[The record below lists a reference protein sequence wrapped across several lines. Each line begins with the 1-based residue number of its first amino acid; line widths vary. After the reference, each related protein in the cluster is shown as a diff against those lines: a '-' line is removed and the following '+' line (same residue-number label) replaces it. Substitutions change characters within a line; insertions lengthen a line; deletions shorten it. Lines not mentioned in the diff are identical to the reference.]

1 MDKIKTAF
9 IFGTRPEAIKLVSL
23 ILAMRAREEFD
34 VKVVIT
40 AQHRQ
45 MLDPILKHFSV
56 KPDYDLNLM
65 KHNQTLFEVTAK
77 AIEELEHP
85 LREISPDIVLVQGD
99 TTTTFAGALASYYLK
114 ISVAHVE
121 AGLRTG
127 DKYRPFPEE
136 MNRALTTRLASLHFC
151 PTDKAV
157 ENLLRERIAPDSI
170 FLTGNTG
177 IDTLLRVAAESEDK
191 FDLLGKLAP
200 NKKLLLLTLHR
211 RESFGQPI
219 KRALTKIGEIVKA
232 RDDVQLVYPV
242 HMNPNVKNPA
252 EEILGEIPNVLLI
265 PPVDYFPFVSLLKRA
280 YLILTDSG
288 GIQEEAPSL
297 GVPALVLREVTER
310 QEAVEAGTAILVGT
324 DPDKISANMLRLLDN
339 PYEHAKMSGI
349 SNPFGDGRACERII
363 DILISK
369 AGNY

>member
-1 MDKIKTAF
+1 MHKIKTAF

-23 ILAMRAREEFD
+23 ILAMKTREEFD
-34 VKVVIT
+34 VKVIIT

-45 MLDPILKHFSV
+45 MLDPILEHFSV

-65 KHNQTLFEVTAK
+65 RHDQTLFQVTAK
-77 AIEELEHP
+77 AIEALEQP
-85 LREISPDIVLVQGD
+85 LKEILPDIVLVQGD

-114 ISVAHVE
+114 ISVGHVE

-136 MNRALTTRLASLHFC
+136 MNRVLTTRLASLHFS
-151 PTDKAV
+151 PTERAV
-157 ENLLRERIAPDSI
+157 QNLLREGVDRDSI

-177 IDTLLRVAAESEDK
+177 IDTLLRIAAEPDEK
-191 FDLLGKLAP
+191 T
-200 NKKLLLLTLHR
+200 NIVKKLDPDKKLVLLTLHR
-211 RESFGQPI
+211 RESFGLPI
-219 KRALTKIGEIVKA
+219 RRALSKIAEIVKA
-232 RDDVQLVYPV
+232 REDIQLVYPV
-242 HMNPNVKNPA
+242 HMNPNVKGPA
-252 EEILGEIPNVLLI
+252 EEILGDIPNVMLI
-265 PPVDYFPFVSLLKRA
+265 PPVDYIPFVSLLKRA

-310 QEAVEAGTAILVGT
+310 QEAVEAGTAVLVGT

-339 PYEHAKMSGI
+339 PDEHAKMSGI

-363 DILISK
+363 DILLDK
-369 AGNY
+369 VGN

>member
-1 MDKIKTAF
+1 MQKIRTAF

-23 ILAMRAREEFD
+23 ILAMRGRQEFD
-34 VKVVIT
+34 VKVIIT

-65 KHNQTLFEVTAK
+65 KHDQTLFQVTAD
-77 AIEELEHP
+77 AIEALEAP
-85 LREISPDIVLVQGD
+85 LKEISPDIVLVQGD
-99 TTTTFAGALASYYLK
+99 TTTTFVGALASYYLK

-136 MNRALTTRLASLHFC
+136 MNRLLTTRLASLHFC
-151 PTDKAV
+151 PTQRAV
-157 ENLLRERIAPDSI
+157 QNLLHEGVDPASV

-177 IDTLLRVAAESEDK
+177 IDTLLRVAAEADEEADV
-191 FDLLGKLAP
+191 L
-200 NKKLLLLTLHR
+200 KKLDPHKKLVLLTLHR
-211 RESFGQPI
+211 RESFGLPI
-219 KRALTKIGEIVKA
+219 KRALSKIGEIVKA
-232 RDDVQLVYPV
+232 RNDIQLVYPV
-242 HMNPNVKNPA
+242 HMNPNVKGPA
-252 EEILGEIPNVLLI
+252 EEILGGIPNVILI
-265 PPVDYFPFVSLLKRA
+265 PPVDYIPFVSLLKRA

-339 PYEHAKMSGI
+339 PEEHDKMSGI

-363 DILISK
+363 EILLDRTAS
-369 AGNY
+369 